1 MISILK
7 NIFSRPEKGG
17 IFYNGIRDIL
27 GFEPRNIAL
36 YVEAFTH
43 RSVSKK
49 SEETGKRINYER
61 LEFLGDA
68 VLGSVIAHWLYK
80 ESPNEQEGYLT
91 QMRSKIVSRKNLNN
105 VGEVLGLDRL
115 IVSKVKD
122 SKDVVGDVFEALIGA
137 IYEDRGYE
145 MTKKFI
151 HKKII
156 IPFIDIDQLENQIS
170 SYKSFMIEWSQK
182 NKKTLEFVTVEEEN
196 AEDGI
201 IFMSSLMLDSN
212 IIAKGR
218 ANSKKKAEEISA
230 KRAYFSM
237 KDKLSK

>member
-7 NIFSRPEKGG
+7 NIFSRPKKDG

-49 SEETGKRINYER
+49 NEETGKRINYER

-105 VGEVLGLDRL
+105 VGEALGLNRL

-122 SKDVVGDVFEALIGA
+122 SKDVIGDVFEALIGA

-145 MTKKFI
+145 MTKNFI

-201 IFMSSLMLDSN
+201 IFMSSLILDSN
-212 IIAKGR
+212 IISKGR